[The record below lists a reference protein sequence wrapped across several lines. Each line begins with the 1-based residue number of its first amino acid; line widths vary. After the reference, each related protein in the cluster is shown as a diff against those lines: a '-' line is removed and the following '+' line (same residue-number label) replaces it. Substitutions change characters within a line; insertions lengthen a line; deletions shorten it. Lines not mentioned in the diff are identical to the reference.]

1 MPKKHSVSIIISCR
15 DDCKYLSSI
24 LLDLSKL
31 SPLPEIIVS
40 DASKDHVVVKEICK
54 HHQIKLLQV
63 EPPSRGQQ
71 LDKGAEK
78 STSDILLFHHTDTNF
93 SQNHYD
99 SLVQSFNTDA
109 TILGGAFLKDIEEL
123 YPIFRLFS

>member
-1 MPKKHSVSIIISCR
+1 MPKTHSVSIIIPCR
-15 DDCKYLSSI
+15 DDYKYLSSI
-24 LLDLSKL
+24 LLDLSNL

-40 DASKDHVVVKEICK
+40 DASKDHGAVKEICK

-78 STSDILLFHHTDTNF
+78 LLRISCFFIILILI
-93 SQNHYD
+93 
-99 SLVQSFNTDA
+99 LVR
-109 TILGGAFLKDIEEL
+109 IIM
-123 YPIFRLFS
+123 IR